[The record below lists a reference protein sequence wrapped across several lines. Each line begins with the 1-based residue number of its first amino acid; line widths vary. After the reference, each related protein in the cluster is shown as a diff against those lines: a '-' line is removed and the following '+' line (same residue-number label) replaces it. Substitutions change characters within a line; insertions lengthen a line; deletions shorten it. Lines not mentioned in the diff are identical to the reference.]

1 MKRYPYLVPDATMLR
16 FQDELM
22 GELEELEQEEIDSQL
37 LNIEE
42 PGTLP
47 SVPSASVPAAP
58 AKSKGMFKVGLVCMM
73 LVQVLTDSISNED
86 NIAFVH
92 IIGVIPYMLC
102 HIFTLLGV

>member
-1 MKRYPYLVPDATMLR
+1 MKQYPYLVHDATIMR

-86 NIAFVH
+86 NIVFVH

-102 HIFTLLGV
+102 HVSNRFGA

>member
-47 SVPSASVPAAP
+47 SVPAAP
-58 AKSKGMFKVGLVCMM
+58 AKSKGMFKVVLVLMM
-73 LVQVLTDSISNED
+73 LVQVLTDSVSNED

-92 IIGVIPYMLC
+92 IIGAVPYMLC

>member
-1 MKRYPYLVPDATMLR
+1 MKQYPYLVPDASMLR

-37 LNIEE
+37 LNIDE

-58 AKSKGMFKVGLVCMM
+58 AKSKGRFKVGLVCMM
-73 LVQVLTDSISNED
+73 LVKCSQTLYQMRITLRLCIS
-86 NIAFVH
+86 
-92 IIGVIPYMLC
+92 
-102 HIFTLLGV
+102 

>member
-1 MKRYPYLVPDATMLR
+1 MLR

-37 LNIEE
+37 LNIDE

-58 AKSKGMFKVGLVCMM
+58 AKSKCRFKAGLFCMM
-73 LVQVLTDSISNED
+73 LV
-86 NIAFVH
+86 
-92 IIGVIPYMLC
+92 
-102 HIFTLLGV
+102 